1 MNSLL
6 ASCAVSPKKSLDGY
20 IRLTFDAFSRLN
32 FHRKLAWEDEDL
44 QQDLILEDVPACCA
58 GYCEWATDGAL
69 QVSIGW
75 AWFGVAD
82 GRKFIAPGAI
92 NSNIMLVTQTSYD
105 LGMHRTDELLRA
117 WLSGESW
124 QTGEAIC
131 GL

>member
-6 ASCAVSPKKSLDGY
+6 ASCAVSPQRSLDGY
-20 IRLTFDAFSRLN
+20 IRLTFDAFSRLH
-32 FHRKLAWEDEDL
+32 FQRKLAWEDEDL
-44 QQDLILEDVPACCA
+44 QQDLIVEDVPAFCA
-58 GYCEWATDGAL
+58 GYCEWATAGAH

-75 AWFGVAD
+75 AWFGLAD
-82 GRKFIAPGAI
+82 GRKFIAPGGI
-92 NSNIMLVTQTSYD
+92 NSNVMLVTQTSYD

-124 QTGEAIC
+124 QTCEAIC